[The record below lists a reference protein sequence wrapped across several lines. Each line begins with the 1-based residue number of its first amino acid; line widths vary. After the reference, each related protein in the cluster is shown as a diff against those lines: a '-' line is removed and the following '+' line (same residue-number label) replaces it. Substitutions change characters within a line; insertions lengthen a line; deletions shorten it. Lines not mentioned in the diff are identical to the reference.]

1 MNKIIAITIAFVVVI
16 SCGTNKKIT
25 TTKSKSTTHTK
36 RTPVKKQVVTPST
49 AHKNEVLVSTSRT
62 EVSTD
67 IIYEYVLQYKDI
79 AMQNMRDF
87 KIPAS
92 IILAQGILESGSGRG
107 LLSSKS
113 NNHFGIKCHTGWTG
127 DTTTHDDDQKGE
139 CFRKYNDPADSYRD
153 HAMFLTARSRYSTLF
168 ELDIEDYEA
177 WAKGLREAGYATDRA
192 YPQKLIGLIERYELH
207 QYDQQALNKIMPIKA
222 PVKMVEVQK
231 QVTSVPVAVTP
242 KTEQASNSNINTD
255 NLYKVSPGDTLYS
268 ISKRFGVSVD
278 QLVKLNN
285 IIDNSIA
292 IGQILKIK

>member
-36 RTPVKKQVVTPST
+36 RTSVKKQVVTPST